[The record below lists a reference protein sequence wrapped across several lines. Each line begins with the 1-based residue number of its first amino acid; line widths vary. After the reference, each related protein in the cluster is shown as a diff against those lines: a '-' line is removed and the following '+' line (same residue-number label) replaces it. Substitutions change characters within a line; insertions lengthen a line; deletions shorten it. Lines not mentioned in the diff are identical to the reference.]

1 MGARLDTKTPFVTED
16 AATVADSGTGGTGG
30 GADGPAEEYQPGICN
45 IGAAEIAR
53 RRQAAVPW

>member
-1 MGARLDTKTPFVTED
+1 MDTKTRFVTED